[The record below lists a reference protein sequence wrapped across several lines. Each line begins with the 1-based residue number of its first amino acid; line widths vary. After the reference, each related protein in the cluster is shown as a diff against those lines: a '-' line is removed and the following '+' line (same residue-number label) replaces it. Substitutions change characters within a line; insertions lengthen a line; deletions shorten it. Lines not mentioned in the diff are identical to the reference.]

1 MREVRVNHSG
11 KISNE
16 KEKQAA
22 KISGVGGQRHKMQK
36 KQQSKNTTE
45 NSLANSL

>member
-1 MREVRVNHSG
+1 MREVRINHSG
-11 KISNE
+11 KMSFE
-16 KEKQAA
+16 KEKEAA

-36 KQQSKNTTE
+36 KQQSKNTTA

>member
-1 MREVRVNHSG
+1 MSSE
-11 KISNE
+11 NE
-16 KEKQAA
+16 KEKEAS

-45 NSLANSL
+45 NSLAKSL